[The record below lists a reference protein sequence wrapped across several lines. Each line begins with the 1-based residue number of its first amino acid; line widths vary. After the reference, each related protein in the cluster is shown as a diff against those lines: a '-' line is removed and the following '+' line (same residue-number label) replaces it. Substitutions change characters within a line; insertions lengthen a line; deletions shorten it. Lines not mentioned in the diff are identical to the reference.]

1 MYWARFEHLTYNWW
15 LVFREGNPRAD
26 TEGKTEYKMH
36 CDLQL
41 KCLPEISVCQSTV
54 IIRTEAGLRTLVIV
68 FNRSFI
74 FLAIL
79 DTLFIIIILTKVFIW
94 PRNHLLFCFKAVF

>member
-1 MYWARFEHLTYNWW
+1 MYWARIEHLMYNWW

-41 KCLPEISVCQSTV
+41 KCLPE

-94 PRNHLLFCFKAVF
+94 PRNHLLFCSKAVF

>member
-1 MYWARFEHLTYNWW
+1 MYWARIEHLTYNWW
-15 LVFREGNPRAD
+15 LVFREGNPRAN

-41 KCLPEISVCQSTV
+41 KCLPE

-79 DTLFIIIILTKVFIW
+79 DILFIIIILTKVFIW
-94 PRNHLLFCFKAVF
+94 PRNHLLFCSKAVF